1 MSLPETCTEDLFRC
15 VSYLFIWPIF
25 MFFGLLGS
33 TATLVILS
41 RSKFNTNTFYY
52 LKALSM
58 SDMMYLVSALG
69 YLYEMFFLD
78 TYSQLSTVAK
88 AKYSFTR
95 QIVKRFVQ
103 YYLTY
108 FDILICN
115 TFIGTSGMII
125 ILLTIDRYR
134 CICQPTLPRHNQP
147 GLYCGL
153 ALLVSLFWQVPRLF
167 VNTTT
172 ASCELVESNVR

>member
-1 MSLPETCTEDLFRC
+1 
-15 VSYLFIWPIF
+15 

-88 AKYSFTR
+88 AKYSFTH
-95 QIVKRFVQ
+95 Q
-103 YYLTY
+103 
-108 FDILICN
+108 
-115 TFIGTSGMII
+115 
-125 ILLTIDRYR
+125 
-134 CICQPTLPRHNQP
+134 
-147 GLYCGL
+147 
-153 ALLVSLFWQVPRLF
+153 LV
-167 VNTTT
+167 
-172 ASCELVESNVR
+172 